1 MNDALLVV
9 DAISE
14 FRHEDGG
21 RLLDPFRARLPA
33 LRGAIDAARARRAPV
48 VYVNDRHGRWD
59 GDVSRLVEDAIA
71 GAGGDVA
78 RDLAPQQSDPFLL
91 KSRYSAFDHTELEL
105 LLEALETERLLLVG
119 GTTEGCIVQSGIDA
133 RELGYK
139 VTILA
144 DACTTI
150 DEEVEQIAL
159 RYAER
164 VAGIHVES
172 ALAAA
177 GAAAGGRNGAH
188 GTTTNEKA
196 R

>member
-1 MNDALLVV
+1 VLLVV

-21 RLLDPFRARLPA
+21 RLLDSFRERLPA
-33 LRGAIDAARARRAPV
+33 MRATIDAARARRGPV

-59 GDVSRLVEDAIA
+59 GDVRRLVDEAVA

-78 RDLAPQQSDPFLL
+78 RALAPEPGDPFLL
-91 KSRYSAFDHTELEL
+91 KSRYSAFDHTALEL
-105 LLEALETERLLLVG
+105 LLTSLEAERLVLVG

-133 RELGYK
+133 RELGFK
-139 VTILA
+139 VTIVA

-150 DEEVEQIAL
+150 DTELEQIAL
-159 RYAER
+159 RYAEQ

-172 ALAAA
+172 LLTTA
-177 GAAAGGRNGAH
+177 GAAFGGGNG
-188 GTTTNEKA
+188 GTTWEEA